1 MVRNRRPLLWTKLI
15 NLPIIENMPRK
26 PPLVFPQEQRLLA
39 GLGERLRLARRRRKL
54 SNAVVAQRAG
64 ISRSTLYKVEIGDPG
79 VTMGSCLRV
88 LAVLGL
94 ENDLQGLAADDKV
107 GRKLQ
112 DLELEPSSPRAPR
125 KRVAD
130 KSTNQPPAFPTKE
143 GS

>member
-1 MVRNRRPLLWTKLI
+1 
-15 NLPIIENMPRK
+15 
-26 PPLVFPQEQRLLA
+26 
-39 GLGERLRLARRRRKL
+39 
-54 SNAVVAQRAG
+54 
-64 ISRSTLYKVEIGDPG
+64 
-79 VTMGSCLRV
+79 MGSCLRV

-125 KRVAD
+125 KRLAD
-130 KSTNQPPAFPTKE
+130 KPTNQQPDSPTKE